1 MDSLFIRGRM
11 MGLDIYFYDKDEK
24 ELEGE
29 FPLSITHNL
38 NTLVKECGNLVDVDY
53 YKIIWRPDEILEVEN
68 CQVRV
73 IYVLEYLPKIIEDL
87 LRFEDTLSEYL
98 PSNGWGTF
106 EQLIS
111 FLCDYIKACYINK
124 EHYIYCCR

>member
-1 MDSLFIRGRM
+1 

-24 ELEGE
+24 EVEGE
-29 FPLSITHNL
+29 FSLSITHNL
-38 NTLVKECGNLVDVDY
+38 NTLVMECGNLVGVDY

-68 CQVRV
+68 GQVRV

-87 LRFEDTLSEYL
+87 LRFEHTLSEYL
-98 PSNGWGTF
+98 PSNGWGNF

-111 FLCDYIKACYINK
+111 FLCDYLKACYINK